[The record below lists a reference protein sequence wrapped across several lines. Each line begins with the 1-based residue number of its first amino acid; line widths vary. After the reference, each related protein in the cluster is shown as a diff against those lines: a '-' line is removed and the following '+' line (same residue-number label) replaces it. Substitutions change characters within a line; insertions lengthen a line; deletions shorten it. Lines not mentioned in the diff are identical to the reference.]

1 MENIKH
7 RIKIIFVLTWVLLSL
22 VFAEDLYQSRE
33 TAITRTIEK
42 VSPAVASISV
52 TQIKQYAAR
61 PSLFRDPFFDQ
72 FYPYQLYKQ
81 KVKSTGS
88 GVVISPDGYIL
99 TNNHVVE
106 NAMEV
111 VVTLPG
117 GKEYEADIIGSDA
130 VTDLALLKLNGNS
143 FPYADLGDSDSII
156 IGEWVIALGNPF
168 GLFELNNQPTATAGI
183 VSAINMDFG
192 QRESGNVYQDM
203 IQTDASINHG
213 NSGGPLV
220 NSNGEV
226 IGINTFIYTGS
237 EYTSGSVG
245 VGFAIPINKAK
256 VIAEELKNNGLI
268 DRSYNTGLQVQPL
281 TERLARHLDLRR
293 TSGVIIIEVE
303 ENSTADQVGL
313 EPGDIIISVEG
324 KSIKDTKDI
333 KRIISEND
341 LRPGDKLNMRIS
353 RDGKIFSV
361 KLSLGKIENNYW

>member
-1 MENIKH
+1 MMKSK
-7 RIKIIFVLTWVLLSL
+7 KIISFLLLISSGYL
-22 VFAEDLYQSRE
+22 CAQPELYQSRE
-33 TAITRTIEK
+33 TAITTAIKK

-52 TQIKQYAAR
+52 TQIKQYATR
-61 PSLFRDPFFDQ
+61 SPFIRDPFFEQ

-106 NAMEV
+106 DATEV

-117 GKEYEADIIGSDA
+117 GKEFESEIIGLDP
-130 VTDLALLKLNGNS
+130 VTDLALLKLNGND
-143 FPYADLGDSDSII
+143 FPFADLGDSDDTI
-156 IGEWVIALGNPF
+156 IGEWVVALGNPF

-183 VSAINMDFG
+183 ISALNMDFG
-192 QRESGNVYQDM
+192 QNQSGKVFQDM

-237 EYTSGSVG
+237 DMTSGSVG

-256 VIAEELKNNGLI
+256 IIAEELKTNGQI

-281 TERLARHLDLRR
+281 TERMAKHLDLKRK
-293 TSGVIIIEVE
+293 SGVIIIEVE
-303 ENSTADQVGL
+303 PNSTADQIGL
-313 EPGDIIISVEG
+313 IPGDVIISVEG
-324 KSIKDTKDI
+324 RSIKNTVDI

-341 LRPGDKLNMRIS
+341 LRPGDKLRMKIY
-353 RDGKIFSV
+353 RDGKLFSV
-361 KLSLGKIENNYW
+361 KLSLGRIENNYW